1 MVDANAANQEPG
13 RNLITTDQLFAD
25 LMQPGNMPPEH
36 RLHVEELSIA
46 LGSMVAPRPHFVGTG
61 SNREAEQVR
70 RSTQGYG
77 PRLQIV
83 LDATLSEPNPSE
95 GLALWDQLERVLE
108 FDSLVRAAAGQPVVV
123 MKPGKTWLD
132 VGFLERPQH
141 TYNNTGLQVAD
152 SLPDITS
159 PTQLPV
165 RGTVTIDLR
174 TGDAPKWDDQQQDDE
189 LRLRNTRHT
198 QDASPEQPVRPD
210 INPLHAH
217 LILGPEDA
225 EGIEAN
231 SKTAYVLVGYPF
243 LQQTLNR
250 VLGFDLSKVDMNE
263 ASSKFNTAVQT
274 QQRLVQAGVKFLDI
288 DFIDG
293 CLAYQIELLEQEMA
307 EAGPLREVSMPY
319 QDFLLERLQQKY
331 TSLVENQWISSTPTA

>member
-1 MVDANAANQEPG
+1 
-13 RNLITTDQLFAD
+13 
-25 LMQPGNMPPEH
+25 
-36 RLHVEELSIA
+36 LHTEQLSIA
-46 LGSMVAPRPHFVGTG
+46 LGSMVAPRPHLVSEEPG
-61 SNREAEQVR
+61 REAEQVR
-70 RSTQGYG
+70 RSAQGYG
-77 PRLQIV
+77 PRLQKV
-83 LDATLSEPNPSE
+83 LEITLSEPNSAE
-95 GLALWDQLERVLE
+95 GLAPWDQMERVLE
-108 FDSLVRAAAGQPVVV
+108 LDSLVRAAAGQPVVI

-132 VGFLERPQH
+132 VGFLERPQV
-141 TYNNTGLQVAD
+141 TNNNTGLQVSE

-174 TGDAPKWDDQQQDDE
+174 TGDTPKWDDQQQDDE
-189 LRLRNTRHT
+189 LRLRNIRQT
-198 QDASPEQPVRPD
+198 QADSTEQPVRPD

-217 LILGPEDA
+217 LILGPKDA

-231 SKTAYVLVGYPF
+231 SRTAYVLVGYPF

-263 ASSKFNTAVQT
+263 ASLKFNTAVQT
-274 QQRLVQAGVKFLDI
+274 QHRLVQAGVKFLDI

-307 EAGPLREVSMPY
+307 EAGPLREVSTPY
-319 QDFLLERLQQKY
+319 QDFLLERLQQKHA
-331 TSLVENQWISSTPTA
+331 SLVENQWISSTRAA